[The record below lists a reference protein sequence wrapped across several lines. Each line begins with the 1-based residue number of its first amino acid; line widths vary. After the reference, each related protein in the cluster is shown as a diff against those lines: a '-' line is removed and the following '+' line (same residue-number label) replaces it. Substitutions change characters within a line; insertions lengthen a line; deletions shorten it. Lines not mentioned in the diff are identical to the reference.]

1 MTGSDNPQEARKAG
15 HRRVSMN
22 MNLRKLQE
30 MLEDRGAWHDAV
42 HGVTMVGHDLA
53 TDQQHSLWTSEA
65 VCNVKN
71 LFYV

>member
-1 MTGSDNPQEARKAG
+1 
-15 HRRVSMN
+15 MN
-22 MNLRKLQE
+22 MYLRKLQE